1 MRTLNKKL
9 MTLACATCLT
19 VGMGAVACAD
29 TVDLGYGMNVE
40 TRNGVKASVIDSVST
55 NPNLRTKE
63 QNVMVNEVNALTA
76 KRLGEHIKE
85 VYHAEV
91 PPFQGKVIDGYNLYQ
106 LSGDSA
112 LGHHTAWLVNYNVNK
127 DIINYSGDVATQ
139 IVNSVMADKKAEK
152 FPDAK
157 PYSRSNA
164 ENFITSLKPIS
175 LDQKSLKPV
184 MEKFNT
190 RLNHDM
196 NTQLNLMAI
205 EGKKL
210 SPKEQLA
217 TQEVVDVLKKI
228 IPNFSVQATDFS
240 ARPYTSK
247 FGVMQA
253 MSMRGSLNYDGF
265 MLPGSL
271 ELYMLPQEEGLTIQL
286 LVTEDTSHDY
296 WTKQLESMYSLKTL
310 KGGHK

>member
-1 MRTLNKKL
+1 
-9 MTLACATCLT
+9 
-19 VGMGAVACAD
+19 
-29 TVDLGYGMNVE
+29 
-40 TRNGVKASVIDSVST
+40 
-55 NPNLRTKE
+55 
-63 QNVMVNEVNALTA
+63 
-76 KRLGEHIKE
+76 
-85 VYHAEV
+85 
-91 PPFQGKVIDGYNLYQ
+91 
-106 LSGDSA
+106 
-112 LGHHTAWLVNYNVNK
+112 
-127 DIINYSGDVATQ
+127 
-139 IVNSVMADKKAEK
+139 MADKKAEK
-152 FPDAK
+152 LPDAK

-190 RLNHDM
+190 RVNHDM

-210 SPKEQLA
+210 SPKDQLA

-253 MSMRGSLNYDGF
+253 MSIRGSLNYDGF

-271 ELYMLPQEEGLTIQL
+271 GLYMLPQDEGLTIQL

-296 WTKQLESMYSLKTL
+296 WTKQLESMYSLKAL
-310 KGGHK
+310 KGGNK